1 MADDAPKS
9 AYEIAMERLR
19 RKDSEQGVVERPL
32 TDDQR
37 AAIAEARRT
46 CDAKIAEREILHAD
60 ALRKARSQEEIAKLA
75 EELAID
81 RDRLARD
88 RDAKIAA
95 IREQRG
101 EQRGS

>member
-9 AYEIAMERLR
+9 AYELAMERLR

-32 TDDQR
+32 TDEQR
-37 AAIAEARRT
+37 GAIAEARRAYE
-46 CDAKIAEREILHAD
+46 AKIAEREILHAD
-60 ALRKARSQEEIAKLA
+60 ALRRAKSHEEIAKLT

-88 RDAKIAA
+88 RDARIAA
-95 IREQRG
+95 IRAQQG
-101 EQRGS
+101 G